1 MSDPSPRRKWHA
13 ARWLPALLVAI
24 PLASVRADGPATSDT
39 GLWRDG
45 VALIGT
51 LWADAR
57 ARLRHDGPDWL
68 QHQSRDDL
76 MPASS
81 AAATGTT
88 YLALQEARPD
98 GTDLL
103 TVRYSFAATG
113 PLRTYAGAGLSHA
126 QYYFDGSE
134 VGHALLSRQQRR
146 MDLGPAAELGAEL
159 ALSEH
164 VRINADLRWADLDER
179 ASVLRG
185 DSGPVAADPL
195 AVGVTVG
202 YRFR

>member
-1 MSDPSPRRKWHA
+1 MSDPAPWRPWHA
-13 ARWLPALLVAI
+13 ARWLPALLVAM
-24 PLASVRADGPATSDT
+24 PLATVRADGPTTADT
-39 GLWRDG
+39 GLWREG

-51 LWADAR
+51 LWSDAR

-68 QHQSRDDL
+68 QHRSRADR

-81 AAATGTT
+81 ATATGAT
-88 YLALQEARPD
+88 YLALQDARPD

-103 TVRYSFAATG
+103 TVRYSFDSTG

-134 VGHALLSRQQRR
+134 TGHALLSRQQRR

-164 VRINADLRWADLDER
+164 VRVNADLRWADLDER

-195 AVGVTVG
+195 AVGVTVA

>member
-1 MSDPSPRRKWHA
+1 MSGPALRRPWHA
-13 ARWLPALLVAI
+13 ARWLPALLLAG
-24 PLASVRADGPATSDT
+24 PLATVRADGTAAGDP
-39 GLWRDG
+39 GLWREG

-51 LWADAR
+51 LW
-57 ARLRHDGPDWL
+57 
-68 QHQSRDDL
+68 
-76 MPASS
+76 

-88 YLALQEARPD
+88 YLALQDARPD

-103 TVRYSFAATG
+103 TVRYSFDATG
-113 PLRTYAGAGLSHA
+113 PLRTYAGAGLSHS

-134 VGHALLSRQQRR
+134 AGHALLSRQQRR
-146 MDLGPAAELGAEL
+146 MDLGPAAEFGAEL

-195 AVGVTVG
+195 AVGVSVG

>member
-1 MSDPSPRRKWHA
+1 MSDPAPWRQWHA
-13 ARWLPALLVAI
+13 ARWLPALLAAM
-24 PLASVRADGPATSDT
+24 PLATVRADGPAAADT

-51 LWADAR
+51 LWA
-57 ARLRHDGPDWL
+57 
-68 QHQSRDDL
+68 
-76 MPASS
+76 
-81 AAATGTT
+81 AATGTT
-88 YLALQEARPD
+88 YLALQEARVD

-103 TVRYSFAATG
+103 TVRYSFDAKG
-113 PLRTYAGAGLSHA
+113 PLRPYAGAGLSHA
-126 QYYFDGSE
+126 QYYFDGSQA
-134 VGHALLSRQQRR
+134 GQALLSRQQRHT
-146 MDLGPAAELGAEL
+146 DLGPAAELGAEL

-185 DSGPVAADPL
+185 DRGPVAADPL

>member
-1 MSDPSPRRKWHA
+1 MCDPAPWRRLHA
-13 ARWLPALLVAI
+13 ARWLPALLLAA
-24 PLASVRADGPATSDT
+24 PLATVCADGPATADA

-45 VALIGT
+45 IALIGT
-51 LWADAR
+51 LWSDAR
-57 ARLRHDGPDWL
+57 TRLRHEGPDWL
-68 QHQSRDDL
+68 QHKSRDDL

-103 TVRYSFAATG
+103 TLRYSLDATG
-113 PLRTYAGAGLSHA
+113 PFRTYAGAGLSHA
-126 QYYFDGSE
+126 QYYFDGS
-134 VGHALLSRQQRR
+134 VAGQALLSRQQRR
-146 MDLGPAAELGAEL
+146 TDLGPAAELGAEL

-179 ASVLRG
+179 AGILRG

-195 AVGVTVG
+195 AVGLTVG

>member
-1 MSDPSPRRKWHA
+1 MSDPTPCWQWHA
-13 ARWLPALLVAI
+13 ARWLPVLLVAM
-24 PLASVRADGPATSDT
+24 PLATVRADGPANADP
-39 GLWRDG
+39 GLWHDG
-45 VALIGT
+45 VALLGT

-57 ARLRHDGPDWL
+57 ARLRNDGPDWL

-76 MPASS
+76 VQPSS
-81 AAATGTT
+81 AARGST
-88 YLALQEARPD
+88 YVALQEARPD

-103 TVRYSFAATG
+103 TVRYSFDAEG
-113 PLRTYAGAGLSHA
+113 PLRAYAGAGLSHA

-134 VGHALLSRQQRR
+134 AGHALLSRQQRR
-146 MDLGPAAELGAEL
+146 TDLGPAAELGAEL
-159 ALSEH
+159 ALSERVH
-164 VRINADLRWADLDER
+164 INADLRWADLDER

>member
-1 MSDPSPRRKWHA
+1 MSDPAPCRQWHA
-13 ARWLPALLVAI
+13 APWLPVLLVAI
-24 PLASVRADGPATSDT
+24 PLATVRADGPANADT
-39 GLWRDG
+39 GLWHDG
-45 VALIGT
+45 VARIGT

-57 ARLRHDGPDWL
+57 ARLRNGGPDRL
-68 QHQSRDDL
+68 QHQSRDAL
-76 MPASS
+76 APASS
-81 AAATGTT
+81 AAAAGTA
-88 YLALQEARPD
+88 YVALQEARPD

-103 TVRYSFAATG
+103 TLRYSFDAAG

-126 QYYFDGSE
+126 QYDFDGSE
-134 VGHALLSRQQRR
+134 AGHALLSRQQRR
-146 MDLGPAAELGAEL
+146 TDLGAAAELGAEL
-159 ALSEH
+159 ALGER

-179 ASVLRG
+179 AGVLRG

>member
-1 MSDPSPRRKWHA
+1 MSDPAPWRQWHA
-13 ARWLPALLVAI
+13 ARWLPALLLAA
-24 PLASVRADGPATSDT
+24 PLATVRADGSATADP

-57 ARLRHDGPDWL
+57 ARLGHDGPEWL
-68 QHQSRDDL
+68 QRQSRAER

-81 AAATGTT
+81 AAPTGTT
-88 YLALQEARPD
+88 YLALQDARPD

-103 TVRYSFAATG
+103 TLRYSFDDTG
-113 PLRTYAGAGLSHA
+113 PFRTYAGAGLSHS

-134 VGHALLSRQQRR
+134 AGHALLSRQQRR